1 MNLIIREINE
11 FKKSMAM
18 LHMLREAPP
27 LHAAL
32 QYTLNHIPITL
43 WHLTLAGEVLR
54 NQLRVEVASSEVG
67 PSQVIPAVDFLVV
80 AVRPTQ
86 RVVVGAVWGD
96 Q

>member
-1 MNLIIREINE
+1 M
-11 FKKSMAM
+11 
-18 LHMLREAPP
+18 
-27 LHAAL
+27 
-32 QYTLNHIPITL
+32 
-43 WHLTLAGEVLR
+43 LR

-86 RVVVGAVWGD
+86 REVVGDCLGAVRIVLAETSRWRAVWGRGD